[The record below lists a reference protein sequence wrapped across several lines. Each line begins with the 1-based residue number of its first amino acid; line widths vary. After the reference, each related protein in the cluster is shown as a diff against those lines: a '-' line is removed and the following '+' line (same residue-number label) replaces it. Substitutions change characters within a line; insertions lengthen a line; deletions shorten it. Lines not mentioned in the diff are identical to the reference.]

1 VTDIT
6 SLNSL
11 DIIFVVIVGF
21 FLIRGLFRG
30 LVTELGAIIGVVG
43 GFLLANR
50 YYTEAMPY
58 VNKVITDE
66 SWVGIV
72 SYAGVFLG
80 VILLTSLLAAV
91 IHTIIGS
98 TPAAW
103 LDHLAGLLLG
113 GLKGVLICCVLLAC
127 ITYFLP
133 NAEFVTN
140 SKSVPYLQQATSY
153 LQQYIPERS
162 F

>member
-1 VTDIT
+1 M
-6 SLNSL
+6 NSL
-11 DIIFVVIVGF
+11 DIVFIVIVGF
-21 FLIRGLFRG
+21 FLVRGLFRG
-30 LVTELGAIIGVVG
+30 LVTELGALFGVVG

-50 YYTEAMPY
+50 YYPEAEPY
-58 VNKVITDE
+58 VSKIISDS
-66 SWVGIV
+66 SWVGIA

-80 VILLTSLLAAV
+80 VILITSLLAAV
-91 IHTIIGS
+91 IHTIIDS
-98 TPAAW
+98 SPAAW

-133 NAEFVTN
+133 KAEFVTN
-140 SKSVPYLQQATSY
+140 SKAVPYLQQATTF
-153 LQQYIPERS
+153 LQQYIPEKT